1 MNEIYQVTDS
11 IIITQTTALHAK
23 ALELLQYIVF
33 PTLAEDEILHE
44 AHYLKHLTIFPE
56 GQLVALDGDK
66 VIGGTTTMRY
76 NFDITHPAHHTFS
89 ETVAGGWLTNHEPNG
104 EWLYGIDVSVHP
116 DYRGRGIA
124 KAFYEIRSKIAA
136 DLGCKGQLTVGML
149 NGYYKYRDTMDID
162 TYYQKVKN
170 HEIFDPTV
178 SVQEKIGFEIVGLM
192 KDYLN
197 DPTCGNAGAIIVL
210 ENKFKQ

>member
-1 MNEIYQVTDS
+1 
-11 IIITQTTALHAK
+11 
-23 ALELLQYIVF
+23 
-33 PTLAEDEILHE
+33 
-44 AHYLKHLTIFPE
+44 
-56 GQLVALDGDK
+56 
-66 VIGGTTTMRY
+66 
-76 NFDITHPAHHTFS
+76 
-89 ETVAGGWLTNHEPNG
+89 
-104 EWLYGIDVSVHP
+104 
-116 DYRGRGIA
+116 
-124 KAFYEIRSKIAA
+124 
-136 DLGCKGQLTVGML
+136 ML